1 MNKFILVALLFS
13 LSLFAESARQK
24 LKNEGDKAILLEAFK
39 VNENLH
45 MAFYKYDAAKV
56 SKFSQSLK
64 SILEK
69 IKGKEVVKILGRASK
84 QLAKI
89 SKEKSQDQNNK
100 LYSLVSKSLISL
112 LAKYDLGKDY
122 NAYSCPMVKM
132 AWVQNSTKINKVH
145 NPYASYMPHCGTK
158 DTNY

>member
-1 MNKFILVALLFS
+1 
-13 LSLFAESARQK
+13 
-24 LKNEGDKAILLEAFK
+24 
-39 VNENLH
+39 
-45 MAFYKYDAAKV
+45 MAFYKYDAKKV
-56 SKFSQSLK
+56 SRFSKGLK
-64 SILEK
+64 SALEMV
-69 IKGKEVVKILGRASK
+69 KGKKIIKVLGRAPK
-84 QLAKI
+84 QLGKI
-89 SKEKSQDQNNK
+89 SEEKSQDQNNK